1 MNLGIVN
8 FVNKQF
14 KDAPDAFRESLLE
27 HVGDAKSQ
35 LNGVINAIRDGR
47 ITNNTESRMTLYTSE
62 IAEKLY
68 PKNTFLQYSYSDTA
82 FAASGKTKRL
92 NQSSDGPAVTKGRVQ
107 GLGLSHGA
115 NAPQSTVKVRKNSG
129 KDVEIEYFHTTPD
142 AISAELTA
150 EVPYEAR
157 QELLNAHAS
166 IIRYYIENYALTE
179 WAQGVAGKGV
189 SIDTAQ
195 GKNNFYVFTSGEKRA
210 SGVEGATNEVSA
222 VTKNDIIALKSAF
235 SRQQMTGKQIVF
247 LPTVEQ
253 LEDMRKIPD
262 FIDYEKNGQVN
273 KIAEGKIGRVFGI
286 DILDERH
293 RDDWGANVL
302 YSYAELTGT
311 KTTLTKVGDTA
322 PSGAGMVSAGI
333 AWVVNEVARAEGSN
347 IVFPWL
353 NSPIYKA
360 DVYAVEARFGAYRRR
375 ADDKGVVMLVENPF
389 TNTQTEE

>member
-1 MNLGIVN
+1 MNLEIVN
-8 FVNKQF
+8 FINKQF
-14 KDAPDAFRESLLE
+14 AHADEAFRDTLVN
-27 HVGDAKSQ
+27 HVTGSKSE
-35 LNGVINAIRDGR
+35 LNGVLKAIREGR

-62 IAEKLY
+62 IAEILY
-68 PKNTFLQYSYSDTA
+68 PKNNFLQYSKSDSV
-82 FAASGKTKRL
+82 FAASGKAKRL
-92 NQSSDGPAVTKGRVQ
+92 NQSSAGPAVTKGRAYN
-107 GLGLSHGA
+107 LGLAHGA

-142 AISAELTA
+142 AISMELTS

-157 QELLNAHAS
+157 QELLNAHAA
-166 IIRYYIENYALTE
+166 IIRFYIENYALTE
-179 WAQGVAGKGV
+179 WAQGTVGGGV
-189 SIDTAQ
+189 EVNTAQ
-195 GKNNFYVFTSGEKRA
+195 GKNNFFVFTSGEKRA

-222 VTKNDIIALKSAF
+222 ITKNDIIALKSAF

-253 LEDMRKIPD
+253 LEDMRKIPE

-273 KIAEGKIGRVFGI
+273 KIAEGKIGRAFGI
-286 DILDERH
+286 EILDERH

-302 YSYAELTGT
+302 YSYTELSGNE
-311 KTTLTKVGDTA
+311 TTLTKVGDTA
-322 PSGAGMVSAGI
+322 PSGAGMVSAGV
-333 AWVVNEVARAEGSN
+333 AWAVDEVMRAEGST

-353 NSPIYKA
+353 NSPIYKG

-389 TNTQTEE
+389 SSQTEE